1 MTTTGKVQHHLTAL
15 YILHCACVSHSQLVP
30 QQVLKPL
37 VTTAGIPWQLNFQ
50 QLWQCDTS
58 RDNITAYPCNLVD
71 NMADVWQFDFVPL
84 KLREKARLLLHDLC
98 FNVWLFVQQQVLTG
112 TAMAHFACL
121 SSLRHVAVAI
131 GCAAFLS
138 EVDDCYAP
146 DNLIGT
152 WLNGAKICTFLCNPS
167 KVFCLQ
173 SSICTGVNA

>member
-1 MTTTGKVQHHLTAL
+1 MQSDNYRQSAAPPDSLVHIAL
-15 YILHCACVSHSQLVP
+15 RMCKSL
-30 QQVLKPL
+30 
-37 VTTAGIPWQLNFQ
+37 GIITSLEPARDNCRYTLAAE
-50 QLWQCDTS
+50 LSAALACDTS
-58 RDNITAYPCNLVD
+58 RSNITAYPCNLVD

-84 KLREKARLLLHDLC
+84 KLREKARLLLHGLC
-98 FNVWLFVQQQVLTG
+98 FNVWGFVQQQVLTG

-121 SSLRHVAVAI
+121 SSLRHAAVAF

-167 KVFCLQ
+167 KVLCLQ
-173 SSICTGVNA
+173 SSTCTGVNA